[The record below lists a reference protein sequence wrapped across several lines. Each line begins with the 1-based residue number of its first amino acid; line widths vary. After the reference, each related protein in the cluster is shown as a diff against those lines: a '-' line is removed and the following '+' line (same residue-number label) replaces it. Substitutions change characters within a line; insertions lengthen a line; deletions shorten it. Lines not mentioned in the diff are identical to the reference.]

1 VHDITERKQAE
12 EVLAESE
19 ELYRNLFENAS
30 IGMCHSTLEG
40 KYLRINKALATML
53 GYESPEEV
61 MSTITDIAT
70 QIHASSGSRADA
82 LEAMKKQA
90 WIYDELPYLRKDG
103 SIMIGKIAARKVDK
117 RDGSSY
123 LEAIIED
130 ITERKQAEE
139 ALQER
144 VKELKCLYS
153 IADIIEKTD
162 TIEEIYRQTAA
173 LMQNGFYYPELACAR
188 ITYEDQEFQTRNFQ
202 ETEWKISADM
212 IVHGKRLG
220 VVEAYCLKEMPERDE
235 GPFHKEERDLINAVA
250 QRLGK
255 ATELKQYKKDLERLI
270 AEALSEIKT
279 LSGLLP
285 ICASCKKIRNDE
297 GYWEQIESYIGQ
309 HSEAE
314 FSHGICP
321 DCARKLYP
329 EFYQEK

>member
-1 VHDITERKQAE
+1 
-12 EVLAESE
+12 
-19 ELYRNLFENAS
+19 
-30 IGMCHSTLEG
+30 MCHSTLEG

-61 MSTITDIAT
+61 MSTVTDIAT
-70 QIHASSGSRADA
+70 QIHTSRGNRADA
-82 LEAMKKQA
+82 LEAMKKQD

-123 LEAIIED
+123 LEGIVED
-130 ITERKQAEE
+130 ITERKRAEE
-139 ALQER
+139 ALQKR

-162 TIEEIYRQTAA
+162 TIEEIYRQTAD
-173 LMQNGFYYPELACAR
+173 LMQNGLHYPEHTCTR
-188 ITYEDQEFQTRNFQ
+188 ITFEDQEFHTRNFQ
-202 ETEWKISADM
+202 ETAWKISAEM
-212 IVHGKRLG
+212 IVHGKRVG
-220 VVEAYCLKEMPERDE
+220 VVEAYCLEEMPERDE

-250 QRLGK
+250 ERLGK
-255 ATELKQYKKDLERLI
+255 VTERKQYEHDLEKLI
-270 AEALSEIKT
+270 SEAQSEIKT

-285 ICASCKKIRNDE
+285 ICASCKKIRNDD
-297 GYWEQIESYIGQ
+297 GYWEQIESYIRQ

-329 EFYQEK
+329 EYYQEK